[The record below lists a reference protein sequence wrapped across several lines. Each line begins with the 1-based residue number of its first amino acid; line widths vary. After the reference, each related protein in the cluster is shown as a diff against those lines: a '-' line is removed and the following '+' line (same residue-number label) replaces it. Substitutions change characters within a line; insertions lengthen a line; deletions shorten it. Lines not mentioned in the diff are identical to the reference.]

1 MAKSK
6 FPGMKPSTPKGGSRE
21 ALQHRSKYI
30 DHSLRF
36 LDWVN
41 ALGFEKTYVGRIV
54 QGLDDSLQVRRLSLL
69 FLFSLALSVLLFYDF
84 DFTYSVRV
92 GERATRDIKSPV
104 ALEVV
109 DEVSTEEKRRA
120 AENAVPLVFDYD
132 RSTFEEIYGRV
143 YTAFRKMREA
153 IRHVTLSR
161 DDFERFDQ
169 IKALFRLKPEFEEIL
184 NRRVSDQSFEWLI
197 EKNFSPRVESKV
209 MQALDRWAGFKVID
223 GRDKTLQASVKE
235 ILVREVSAGGGGRE
249 VIVPVHELRDL
260 ADGEDI
266 PVSKFNQ
273 AKSASSTDQRL
284 FEDFMRS
291 LLAAN
296 VTLNRQETEVRKRKA
311 REQVLPVVISIKKN
325 QVIVPEGSLLQP
337 IHVTLLNEIEQQ
349 RSGRNRN
356 LIALVAS
363 LMFVVMLLVFSSYL
377 RRFTLNRVRV
387 DGKDIVIMGAVTLM
401 VVSLTKFFLF
411 LTNTAFSTAFGS
423 MIPESAF
430 LFAAPVAS
438 GTMLVGLLIVSGEV
452 VWLFTLF
459 LSVILGLM
467 VDMKFS
473 FMLVTVVGSLAA
485 ARGVYGC
492 KRRNDLYW
500 AGVRT
505 GLVNSAMVILVITIQ
520 HHGDESYM
528 HQLLWTVPAGF
539 LSGVFSS
546 LVAMMLIPLLE
557 SVFNCTTD
565 VKLLELSNLNHPLLK
580 EMIVKA
586 PGTYHHSLVVGS
598 MVEAAAEE
606 IGANP
611 LLAKV
616 MSYYHDIGKTEH
628 AGYFIENQKPGQN
641 PHDHLSPHMSKTVLI
656 AHIKDGVELGL
667 KYKLGKPIIDGIVQ
681 HHGTT
686 LIAFFFNRALELQD
700 EEIDEVC
707 EDDFRYPGPKPQFR
721 EAALIML
728 ADSIEAASRS
738 LDEPTPMRLQN
749 IVKNIIQRKFMDGQ
763 LDECNL
769 TLKDLSIIEDSFI
782 RILLGIYHQRID
794 YPKRAGG
801 GTSEAPPE
809 KTNGAAQMAAR
820 GPAVTVGHAA
830 AAPAPAGAGPGS
842 GAPPPAA
849 AAAGAETAAA
859 AEVEARVA
867 TIANVLPGPG
877 AKK

>member
-1 MAKSK
+1 MGKSK
-6 FPGMKPSTPKGGSRE
+6 FPGMKPASHKGGSRE

-41 ALGFEKTYVGRIV
+41 ELGFEKTFAGRLA
-54 QGLDDSLQVRRLSLL
+54 QRLDDAFQLRRLSILYL
-69 FLFSLALSVLLFYDF
+69 FAFVLSVLLFYDF
-84 DFTYSVRV
+84 DFTFSARV
-92 GERATRDIKSPV
+92 GERASRDIKSPLTV
-104 ALEVV
+104 EVV
-109 DEVSTEEKRRA
+109 DEVSTEEKRRN
-120 AENAVPLVFDYD
+120 AENNVPVVFDYD
-132 RSTFEEIYGRV
+132 QATFDEMYGRV
-143 YTAFRKMREA
+143 YTAFRKMREQT
-153 IRHVTLSR
+153 RHVALSR

-169 IKALFRLKPEFEEIL
+169 VKNLFKLKPEFEKIL
-184 NRRVSDQSFEWLI
+184 GRRVSDQAFEWLI
-197 EKNFSPRVESKV
+197 ENRFSQRIENMV
-209 MQALDRWAGFKVID
+209 MQSLDRWSGHKIAENVDKLVSAG
-223 GRDKTLQASVKE
+223 QKE
-235 ILVREVSAGGGGRE
+235 ILTREVSRGGGGRE
-249 VIVPVHELRDL
+249 VLVPVRELRDISREEDLPL
-260 ADGEDI
+260 ARLNM
-266 PVSKFNQ
+266 PKNF
-273 AKSASSTDQRL
+273 SSSDRRL
-284 FEDFMRS
+284 FEDFARS
-291 LLAAN
+291 LVAPNL
-296 VTLNRQETEVRKRKA
+296 TLNRQETETRRQRA
-311 REQVLPVVISIKKN
+311 RDQVLPVVIAVKKG

-337 IHVTLLNEIEQQ
+337 MHVTLLSEIENQ

-356 LIALVAS
+356 FVALVAS
-363 LMFVVMLLVFSSYL
+363 IMFVVILLVFSSYL

-387 DGKDIVIMGAVTLM
+387 DGKSIVIMGAVTLM
-401 VVSLTKFFLF
+401 VVALTKFFLF

-438 GTMLVGLLIVSGEV
+438 GTMLVGLLITSGEV
-452 VWLFTLF
+452 VWIFSLF
-459 LSVILGLM
+459 LAVVLGLM
-467 VDMKFS
+467 VDMKFT
-473 FMLVTVVGSLAA
+473 FMLTTVVSSLAA

-492 KRRNDLYW
+492 KRRNDLYL

-505 GLVNSAMVILVITIQ
+505 GLVSALMVLLVMTVQ
-520 HHGDESYM
+520 HFGDSAYM
-528 HQLLWTVPAGF
+528 TQLLWTVPAGF
-539 LSGVFSS
+539 LSGVMSS

-557 SVFNCTTD
+557 TVFNCTTD

-641 PHDHLSPHMSKTVLI
+641 PHDHLSPNMSKTILI
-656 AHIKDGVELGL
+656 AHVKDGVELGL
-667 KYKLGKPIIDGIVQ
+667 EHKLGKPIIDGIVQ

-686 LIAFFFNRALELQD
+686 LIAFFYNRALELQD
-700 EEIDEVC
+700 EEIDEVR

-738 LDEPTPMRLQN
+738 LDEPTPVRLQN
-749 IVKNIIQRKFMDGQ
+749 IVRNIIQRKFMDGQ

-769 TLKDLSIIEDSFI
+769 TLKELSIIEDSFT

-801 GTSEAPPE
+801 GASESPSKRVQQNHVSHQPPQQVSATAVGE
-809 KTNGAAQMAAR
+809 
-820 GPAVTVGHAA
+820 PAVRD
-830 AAPAPAGAGPGS
+830 PAVRDPNS
-842 GAPPPAA
+842 
-849 AAAGAETAAA
+849 T
-859 AEVEARVA
+859 
-867 TIANVLPGPG
+867 NVIPGPG